1 MQAAV
6 EWVPRIFGTPVTR
19 KKRPV
24 RPVFPDY
31 LSVSYDYGLNSAVV
45 SFDLEKQKSFNE
57 GQMYVALS
65 SVTSNL

>member
-6 EWVPRIFGTPVTR
+6 DWVLRIFGTPVTR

-24 RPVFPDY
+24 QPVFPDY
-31 LSVSYDYGLNSAVV
+31 LPVSYGYGLTSAVV
-45 SFDLEKQKSFNE
+45 SFDLEKQKPFNE